1 MAAHADPDHEDPD
14 HEDPDHE
21 QAASEA
27 AARRRLLGSGAAS
40 LPRMPWLA
48 GRQPPAAADLIQ
60 FALWQGHAG
69 RSGEDDVLAALT
81 LLPAARAEVDQIEA
95 ALLFTADSCHTVWI
109 QFHEDLLATLG
120 IPRGSDG

>member
-14 HEDPDHE
+14 HEDPDHEDPDHEDPDE

-48 GRQPPAAADLIQ
+48 AGSHRRPP
-60 FALWQGHAG
+60 
-69 RSGEDDVLAALT
+69 T
-81 LLPAARAEVDQIEA
+81 
-95 ALLFTADSCHTVWI
+95 
-109 QFHEDLLATLG
+109 
-120 IPRGSDG
+120 